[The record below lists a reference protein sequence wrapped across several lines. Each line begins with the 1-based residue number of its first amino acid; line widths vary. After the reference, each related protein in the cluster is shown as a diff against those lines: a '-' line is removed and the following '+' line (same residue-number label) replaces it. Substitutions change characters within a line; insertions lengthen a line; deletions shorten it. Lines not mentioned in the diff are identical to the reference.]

1 MLMENSILTTVLITI
16 ISVGILS
23 TLVYLIFAVRNLKS
37 RVDTLGL
44 EMVDFHTDY
53 DHYQINQQRLLD
65 EASKDLDIRLDRVHR
80 KMTKQEDEQFR
91 ALERQVEL
99 VRNDIPNEIRKTMK
113 HVEFARPLDNTFNK
127 NK

>member
-1 MLMENSILTTVLITI
+1 MENSILTTVLITI

-113 HVEFARPLDNTFNK
+113 HVEFARPLDSTFNK

>member
-1 MLMENSILTTVLITI
+1 METNILLIVLITI
-16 ISVGILS
+16 LSVGALS
-23 TLVYLIFAVRNLKS
+23 TLVYLVLAVRNLKS
-37 RVDTLGL
+37 KVDTLGL

-53 DHYQINQQRLLD
+53 DHYQITQQRLLE
-65 EASKDLDIRLDRVHR
+65 EASKDVEIRFDRVHR

>member
-1 MLMENSILTTVLITI
+1 MENSILTTVLITI

-53 DHYQINQQRLLD
+53 DRYQINQQRLLE
-65 EASKDLDIRLDRVHR
+65 EASKDLDIRFDRVHR
-80 KMTKQEDEQFR
+80 KMTKQEEEQFR

-99 VRNDIPNEIRKTMK
+99 VRNDIPNEIRKTVG
-113 HVEFARPLDNTFNK
+113 HIEFARPLDNTFNK

>member
-1 MLMENSILTTVLITI
+1 MENETLITVLITML
-16 ISVGILS
+16 SVGILS
-23 TLVYLIFAVRNLKS
+23 RLMYLILAVRNLKS

>member
-1 MLMENSILTTVLITI
+1 MENSILTTVLITI
-16 ISVGILS
+16 ISVGVLS

-53 DHYQINQQRLLD
+53 DRYQINQQRLLE
-65 EASKDLDIRLDRVHR
+65 EASKDLDIRFDRVHR
-80 KMTKQEDEQFR
+80 KMTKQEEEQFR

-99 VRNDIPNEIRKTMK
+99 VRNDIPNEIRKTVG
-113 HVEFARPLDNTFNK
+113 HIEFARPLDNTFNK

>member
-1 MLMENSILTTVLITI
+1 MENSILLTTVLITI
-16 ISVGILS
+16 LSVGVLS
-23 TLVYLIFAVRNLKS
+23 TLVYLILAVRNLKS

>member
-53 DHYQINQQRLLD
+53 DH
-65 EASKDLDIRLDRVHR
+65 
-80 KMTKQEDEQFR
+80 
-91 ALERQVEL
+91 
-99 VRNDIPNEIRKTMK
+99 
-113 HVEFARPLDNTFNK
+113 
-127 NK
+127 

>member
-1 MLMENSILTTVLITI
+1 METNILTTVLITI
-16 ISVGILS
+16 LSVGILS
-23 TLVYLIFAVRNLKS
+23 TLVYLILAVRNLKS

-53 DHYQINQQRLLD
+53 DRYQINQQRLLE
-65 EASKDLDIRLDRVHR
+65 EASKDLDIRFDRVHR
-80 KMTKQEDEQFR
+80 KMTKQEEEQFR

-99 VRNDIPNEIRKTMK
+99 VRNDIANEIRKTVG
-113 HVEFARPLDNTFNK
+113 HIEFARPLDNTFNK

>member
-1 MLMENSILTTVLITI
+1 MEINTLITVLITI

-65 EASKDLDIRLDRVHR
+65 EASKDLDIRLDRIHR

-91 ALERQVEL
+91 VLERQIEL

>member
-1 MLMENSILTTVLITI
+1 MENSILTTVLITI

-65 EASKDLDIRLDRVHR
+65 EASKDLAIRLDRVHR

>member
-1 MLMENSILTTVLITI
+1 MENSILTTVLITI

-44 EMVDFHTDY
+44 EMVDFHTNY

-80 KMTKQEDEQFR
+80 KMTKQEEEQYR
-91 ALERQVEL
+91 ELQRQVEL
-99 VRNDIPNEIRKTMK
+99 VQNTMPKTIRDTIK
-113 HVEFARPLDNTFNK
+113 HIEFARPLDNTFN

>member
-1 MLMENSILTTVLITI
+1 MENSILTTVLITI

-113 HVEFARPLDNTFNK
+113 HVEFARPLDNK
-127 NK
+127 

>member
-1 MLMENSILTTVLITI
+1 MENSILTTVLITI

-23 TLVYLIFAVRNLKS
+23 TLVYFIFAVRNLKS

-44 EMVDFHTDY
+44 EIVDFHTDY

-80 KMTKQEDEQFR
+80 KMTKQEEEQFR

>member
-1 MLMENSILTTVLITI
+1 MENSILTTVLITI

-44 EMVDFHTDY
+44 EMVDFHTNY

-65 EASKDLDIRLDRVHR
+65 EASKDLDIRLDRIHR

-91 ALERQVEL
+91 VLERQIEL

>member
-1 MLMENSILTTVLITI
+1 MENSILTTVLITI

-80 KMTKQEDEQFR
+80 KMTKQEEEQFR

-99 VRNDIPNEIRKTMK
+99 VRNDIPNEIRKTVG
-113 HVEFARPLDNTFNK
+113 HIEFARPLDNTFNK

>member
-1 MLMENSILTTVLITI
+1 MENSILTTVLITI

-80 KMTKQEDEQFR
+80 KMTKQEEEQFR

>member
-1 MLMENSILTTVLITI
+1 MENSILTTVLITI

-99 VRNDIPNEIRKTMK
+99 VRNDIPNEIRKTVG
-113 HVEFARPLDNTFNK
+113 HIEFARPLDNTFNK

>member
-1 MLMENSILTTVLITI
+1 MENSILTTVLITI

>member
-1 MLMENSILTTVLITI
+1 MENSILTTVLITI

-91 ALERQVEL
+91 ALERQLEL